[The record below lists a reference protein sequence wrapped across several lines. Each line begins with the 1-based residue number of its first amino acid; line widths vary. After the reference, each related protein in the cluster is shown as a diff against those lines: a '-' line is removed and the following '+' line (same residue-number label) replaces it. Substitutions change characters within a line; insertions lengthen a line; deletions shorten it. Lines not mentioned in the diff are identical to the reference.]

1 MNELL
6 EFFISFNTMG
16 LAEVQQGI
24 TDLQSQ
30 MSELGKNTQSTGSN
44 ISGLTKKMLGIGAA
58 FFSVSKLISDTF
70 KFNNQVLAL
79 YAVADAAGVAAENV
93 ESLGLALQQY
103 GGDVSSAGNI
113 YKTLENMRVQIS
125 QGKITD
131 SQREAMARYGV
142 NYMGRNGIAS
152 ADEMLR
158 NLAQV
163 MPGLNAGERM
173 DLARAVG
180 LDTPTM
186 LLLSKGIKNL
196 DETLKENGKKLSLS
210 GSENRENAVKLNQ
223 AMNDLTASW
232 NLFISN
238 LSPVLTQILDVL
250 TPIVGL
256 LDKVVFGLS
265 KKFGDLTDWAG
276 RGLAGLIYPEQ
287 RYWNDLRSGKINRDE
302 FVASMTQYLSSLQN
316 DTKFQNWI
324 KTVQAQHPEYL
335 PQVMS
340 EYENMQRARR
350 ELLNTNTS
358 LNTGNTVNS
367 RATTNVNIGAINVKD
382 DSGNPRQQ
390 ALSLTQEIKQRFSAL
405 QLTPSVLTRGT
416 L

>member
-30 MSELGKNTQSTGSN
+30 MSELGKNTQSAGSS

-58 FFSVSKLISDTF
+58 FFGVSKLISDTF

-79 YAVADAAGVAAENV
+79 NAVADAAGVAAENV

-131 SQREAMARYGV
+131 AQREAMARYGV
-142 NYMGRNGIAS
+142 NYMGRNGVAS

-163 MPGLNAGERM
+163 MPGLSAGERM

-186 LLLSKGIKNL
+186 LLLSKGAKNL
-196 DETLKENGKKLSLS
+196 DETLKENSKKLSLS
-210 GSENRENAVKLNQ
+210 GSENRENAVKMNQ
-223 AMNDLTASW
+223 AMSDLTASW
-232 NLFISN
+232 NRFISN
-238 LSPVLTQILDVL
+238 LSPILTAILDVL
-250 TPIVGL
+250 TPIVEALGTIISAIR
-256 LDKVVFGLS
+256 DALS
-265 KKFGDLTDWAG
+265 WLRKKA
-276 RGLAGLIYPEQ
+276 E
-287 RYWNDLRSGKINRDE
+287 
-302 FVASMTQYLSSLQN
+302 SSLQRTN
-316 DTKFQNWI
+316 
-324 KTVQAQHPEYL
+324 PEQY
-335 PQVMS
+335 
-340 EYENMQRARR
+340 
-350 ELLNTNTS
+350 ELLQKYKAGDMSRLDYINATQEVFRRQIGIARGELNNTNTS

-382 DSGNPRQQ
+382 DSGKPRQQ
-390 ALSLTQEIKQRFSAL
+390 ALSLTQEVKQRFQDL
-405 QLTPSVLTRGT
+405 QLSPSVLTRGT

>member
-30 MSELGKNTQSTGSN
+30 MSELGKNTQSAGSS

-58 FFSVSKLISDTF
+58 FFGVSKLISDTF

-79 YAVADAAGVAAENV
+79 NAVADAAGVAAENV

-131 SQREAMARYGV
+131 AQREAMARYGV
-142 NYMGRNGIAS
+142 NYMGRGGIATP
-152 ADEMLR
+152 DEMLR

-163 MPGLNAGERM
+163 MPGLSAGERM

-186 LLLSKGIKNL
+186 LLLSKGVKNL
-196 DETLKENGKKLSLS
+196 DESLKENSKKLSLS
-210 GSENRENAVKLNQ
+210 GSENRENAVKMNQ
-223 AMNDLTASW
+223 AMSDLTASW
-232 NLFISN
+232 NRFISN
-238 LSPVLTQILDVL
+238 LSPILTAILDIL
-250 TPIVGL
+250 TPIVEL
-256 LDKVVFGLS
+256 LGSIISAIRDALS
-265 KKFGDLTDWAG
+265 WLGEKLDQSA
-276 RGLAGLIYPEQ
+276 E
-287 RYWNDLRSGKINRDE
+287 
-302 FVASMTQYLSSLQN
+302 SSLQ
-316 DTKFQNWI
+316 
-324 KTVQAQHPEYL
+324 KTNPEQY
-335 PQVMS
+335 
-340 EYENMQRARR
+340 
-350 ELLNTNTS
+350 ELLQKYKSGNMSRLDYVNATQELFRRQIGIARGELNNTNTS

-382 DSGNPRQQ
+382 DSGKPRQQ
-390 ALSLTQEIKQRFSAL
+390 ALSLTQEVKQRFPDL
-405 QLTPSVLTRGT
+405 QLSPSVLTRGT

>member
-24 TDLQSQ
+24 SDLQSQ
-30 MSELGKNTQSTGSN
+30 MSELGKNTQSAGSS

-58 FFSVSKLISDTF
+58 FFGVQKLISDTF

-79 YAVADAAGVAAENV
+79 NAVADAAGVAAENV

-103 GGDVSSAGNI
+103 GGDISSAGNI
-113 YKTLENMRVQIS
+113 YKTLENLRVQIS

-131 SQREAMARYGV
+131 AQREAMARYGV
-142 NYMGRNGIAS
+142 NYMGLNGIATP
-152 ADEMLR
+152 DEMLR

-163 MPGLNAGERM
+163 MPGLSAGERM

-186 LLLSKGIKNL
+186 LLLSKGVKNL
-196 DETLKENGKKLSLS
+196 DETLKENSKKLSLS
-210 GSENRENAVKLNQ
+210 GSENRENAVKMNQ
-223 AMNDLTASW
+223 AMIDLTASW
-232 NLFISN
+232 NRFIS
-238 LSPVLTQILDVL
+238 SLTPILTAILDIL
-250 TPIVGL
+250 TPIVEALGSIVSAIR
-256 LDKVVFGLS
+256 DALS
-265 KKFGDLTDWAG
+265 WLAKKLGQSA
-276 RGLAGLIYPEQ
+276 E
-287 RYWNDLRSGKINRDE
+287 
-302 FVASMTQYLSSLQN
+302 SSLQ
-316 DTKFQNWI
+316 
-324 KTVQAQHPEYL
+324 KTNPEQY
-335 PQVMS
+335 
-340 EYENMQRARR
+340 
-350 ELLNTNTS
+350 ELLQNYKAGNMSRQDYVNAAQELFRRQIGVARGELNNTNTS

-382 DSGNPRQQ
+382 DSGKPRQQ
-390 ALSLTQEIKQRFSAL
+390 ALSLTQEVKQRFQDL
-405 QLTPSVLTRGT
+405 QLSPSVLTRGT

>member
-6 EFFISFNTMG
+6 EFFISFQTMG
-16 LAEVQQGI
+16 LAECQQGI
-24 TDLQSQ
+24 ADIQQ
-30 MSELGKNTQSTGSN
+30 QISELGKKTQSTGSS
-44 ISGLTKKMLGIGAA
+44 ISGLTKKMLGIGTA
-58 FFSVSKLISDTF
+58 FFGVSKLISDTF

-79 YAVADAAGVAAENV
+79 NAVADAAGVAAENV

-103 GGDVSSAGNI
+103 GGDVGSAGNI

-131 SQREAMARYGV
+131 AQREAMARYGV

-158 NLAQV
+158 NLARV

-173 DLARAVG
+173 DLARAIG

-196 DETLKENGKKLSLS
+196 DETLKENSKKLSLS

-223 AMNDLTASW
+223 AMSDLTASW
-232 NLFISN
+232 NQFISN
-238 LSPVLTQILDVL
+238 LTPVLTLILD
-250 TPIVGL
+250 L
-256 LDKVVFGLS
+256 LNPLLEALNWLIGGIKDLLKWFSDGAASESDVEKVTQ
-265 KKFGDLTDWAG
+265 KFNLD
-276 RGLAGLIYPEQ
+276 P
-287 RYWNDLRSGKINRDE
+287 K
-302 FVASMTQYLSSLQN
+302 
-316 DTKFQNWI
+316 
-324 KTVQAQHPEYL
+324 QAALYRQLVEGEITNAEYI
-335 PQVMS
+335 S
-340 EYENMQRARR
+340 RARG
-350 ELLNTNTS
+350 ELNNTNTS

-382 DSGNPRQQ
+382 DSGKPRQQ
-390 ALSLTQEIKQRFSAL
+390 ALSLAQEVKQRVQDL